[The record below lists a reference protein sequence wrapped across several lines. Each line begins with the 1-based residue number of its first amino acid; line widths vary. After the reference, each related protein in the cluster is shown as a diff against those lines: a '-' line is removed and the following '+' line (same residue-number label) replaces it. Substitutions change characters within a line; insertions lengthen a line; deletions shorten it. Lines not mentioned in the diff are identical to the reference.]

1 MFRLFGVLPASEI
14 TAVSGRVA
22 AALLRDKSYQW
33 LENRVVMEALDG
45 HLKANKF
52 RANANT
58 RRGIYRLLSQK
69 LSKRLLEE
77 CAGGHN
83 ADLTSG
89 RLRKSTQFLVH
100 EHMSPWVLIDEHA
113 GHLRHPEK
121 NWKFWY
127 SRPHREWVDLML
139 DTDGLVPDLIEAFEE
154 AFADWI
160 EAGYIERVSEST
172 VPVRSILYEVH
183 AKDAAE

>member
-1 MFRLFGVLPASEI
+1 MFRLFGVLPASEE
-14 TAVSGRVA
+14 TAISARVA
-22 AALLRDKSYQW
+22 AALLHDKSYQW
-33 LENRVVMEALDG
+33 LENGAVMGALDE
-45 HLKANKF
+45 HLKANRI

-77 CAGGHN
+77 CAVGHSAN
-83 ADLTSG
+83 LTSG
-89 RLRKSTQFLVH
+89 RLRKATQFLVH
-100 EHMSPWVLIDEHA
+100 EQMSPWVLIYEHA

-121 NWKFWY
+121 NWEFWH

-139 DTDGLVPDLIEAFEE
+139 DTDSLVPDLIEAFEE

-160 EAGYIERVSEST
+160 EAGYIERLSEST

-183 AKDAAE
+183 AKEAAV